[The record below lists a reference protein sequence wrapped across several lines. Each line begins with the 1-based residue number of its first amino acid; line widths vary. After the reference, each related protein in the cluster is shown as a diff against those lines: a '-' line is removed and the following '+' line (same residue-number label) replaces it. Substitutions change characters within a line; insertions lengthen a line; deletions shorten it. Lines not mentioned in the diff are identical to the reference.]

1 MLSICE
7 AGQRNRCA
15 NLGRVYNTA
24 MNLVE
29 LAERIRALRIDQRL
43 TLEEV
48 ASRTGLTRSW
58 LSKVENFRVTPSLPA
73 LAEIARALGVTT
85 SKLVEGLDE
94 KPALTI
100 VRSDE
105 RKIVERDQSSENT
118 AVYHSLAY
126 RRKSRSMDPFI
137 ITLPPGVARKE
148 AMAHVGEEFLLV
160 ESGNVDFEYD
170 GEVIHLGTGD
180 SLYFDASIP
189 HRLINSYEAEAL
201 VLCVFQSPQA

>member
-1 MLSICE
+1 
-7 AGQRNRCA
+7 
-15 NLGRVYNTA
+15 

-73 LAEIARALGVTT
+73 LAEIARALGITT

-100 VRSDE
+100 VRSHE
-105 RKIVERDQSSENT
+105 RKVVERDQSPENT
-118 AVYHSLAY
+118 SVYQSLAH
-126 RRKSRSMDPFI
+126 RRKSRSMDPFL
-137 ITLPPGVARKE
+137 ITIPPGIARE
-148 AMAHVGEEFLLV
+148 ESLAHVGEEFLLV
-160 ESGNVDFEYD
+160 QSGQVDFEYD
-170 GEVIHLGTGD
+170 NDRIELQAGD
-180 SLYFDASIP
+180 SLYFDASVP
-189 HRLINSYEAEAL
+189 HRLINAYKTAAV

>member
-1 MLSICE
+1 
-7 AGQRNRCA
+7 
-15 NLGRVYNTA
+15 

-73 LAEIARALGVTT
+73 LAEIARALGITT

-100 VRSDE
+100 VRSNE
-105 RKIVERDQSSENT
+105 RKVVERDQSPENT
-118 AVYHSLAY
+118 AVYQSLAH
-126 RRKSRSMDPFI
+126 RRKSRSMDPFM
-137 ITLPPGVARKE
+137 ITIPPGVARTE

-160 ESGNVDFEYD
+160 QAGSVDFEYD
-170 GEVIHLGTGD
+170 GDLFKLQAGD
-180 SLYFDASIP
+180 SLYFDASVP
-189 HRLINSYEAEAL
+189 HRLINGYENDAV
-201 VLCVFQSPQA
+201 VLCIFQSPQA